1 MHLISPSRK
10 LKTSKSSLNL
20 SSVKAGHSLGFR
32 YFTKILA
39 SVSSHFSAKPKSA
52 FLLPSSITAFLKCYL
67 SILTFLI
74 DAGINDQ
81 QNYSLCVPNMWSLFR
96 LAQFHSFEPIHDKF
110 GLGKQAGKISFF
122 PLLAKKLLEQ
132 AGWPSFHWL
141 NLGKMFL
148 CEKNINKKLSVNFPV
163 KYLNEEV
170 NMSIT
175 TSPLSNCLRSLK
187 SAAASRILHLI
198 NWKIWIRVKGVAN
211 NKTKWTLIHLL
222 NSMQNACTSIK
233 SSCNNEF

>member
-148 CEKNINKKLSVNFPV
+148 CEKNINKNISKFSSKIFKWRSEYVNHHFPTV
-163 KYLNEEV
+163 QLFEKPEKCCR
-170 NMSIT
+170 
-175 TSPLSNCLRSLK
+175 LSNPAFNQLKNMNSSERS
-187 SAAASRILHLI
+187 
-198 NWKIWIRVKGVAN
+198 
-211 NKTKWTLIHLL
+211 
-222 NSMQNACTSIK
+222 C
-233 SSCNNEF
+233 